1 MVVVLTSTIVH
12 GKMKMLIL
20 GLADEV
26 VSPQEVVPQNAALDL
41 NAILIP
47 VRARS
52 AKKCLRRMNFPHYR
66 MANRSPRPK
75 ERLLQSILPNLTGEK
90 VKEELE

>member
-1 MVVVLTSTIVH
+1 MVVALTSTIVH

-20 GLADEV
+20 GLADV
-26 VSPQEVVPQNAALDL
+26 VVLPQEVVPQNVALDL
-41 NAILIP
+41 NAIPIP

-52 AKKCLRRMNFPHYR
+52 AKKCPKRMNSPHYR
-66 MANRSPRPK
+66 MANRSPRPR
-75 ERLLQSILPNLTGEK
+75 ENLPQSNLPNPIGEK